1 MSAEYTEY
9 LAANVLNEQQ
19 LVRLSHSNPM
29 SEESNIFL
37 GQLPLAQ
44 PSIEGARQPSKTV

>member
-19 LVRLSHSNPM
+19 LVRTVPIPSD
-29 SEESNIFL
+29 
-37 GQLPLAQ
+37 LPY
-44 PSIEGARQPSKTV
+44 S